1 MLSLF
6 SREGLI
12 GLIVSIPG
20 LLLAIS
26 MHECAHGYAAYLMGD
41 STAKYSGRLSLNPL
55 HHLDLMGALC
65 MLLFRFGWAKPVPVD
80 SRNFKNRRLGIVLVS
95 LAGPFANFILG
106 FLFCLIY
113 YAIGSVTSKGFVG
126 PYYMYLKDI
135 LPFIAQICI
144 YAVYMNVGLMVFNL
158 IPIPPLDGSKILME
172 FLPPRIKYRV
182 YAYERYFSLILI
194 IFVYAGVMTPV
205 LGLLRGYVISFYEF
219 VARLIFFS

>member
-6 SREGLI
+6 SREGLL

-26 MHECAHGYAAYLMGD
+26 LHEFAHGYAAYLMGD
-41 STAKYSGRLSLNPL
+41 PTAKYSGRLSLNPL
-55 HHLDLMGALC
+55 HHLDLVGALC

-80 SRNFKNRRLGIVLVS
+80 SRYFKNHRAGVIIVS

-106 FLFCLIY
+106 FVFCLGY
-113 YAIGSVTSKGFVG
+113 YAIARFAAPGIVIWQFLS
-126 PYYMYLKDI
+126 
-135 LPFIAQICI
+135 QICLYGI
-144 YAVYMNVGLMVFNL
+144 FMNVGLMIFNL

-172 FLPPRIKYRV
+172 FLPARIKYRI

-194 IFVYAGVMTPV
+194 LIVYAGVMSPF
-205 LGLLRGYVISFYEF
+205 LGILRGYVINLYEII
-219 VARLIFFS
+219 ARAIFFS

>member
-6 SREGLI
+6 SREGIL

-26 MHECAHGYAAYLMGD
+26 LHEFAHGYAAYLMGD
-41 STAKYSGRLSLNPL
+41 PTAKYSGRLSLNPL

-65 MLLFRFGWAKPVPVD
+65 MLLFRFGWAKPVPID
-80 SRNFKNRRLGIVLVS
+80 SRYFKNRRSGIVIVS

-113 YAIGSVTSKGFVG
+113 YAVMKYFPAG
-126 PYYMYLKDI
+126 
-135 LPFIAQICI
+135 
-144 YAVYMNVGLMVFNL
+144 AVIRQFLMQVCLYGIYMNVGLMVFNL

-172 FLPPRIKYRV
+172 FLPGRIKYRI
-182 YAYERYFSLILI
+182 YQYERYFSLILI
-194 IFVYAGVMTPV
+194 IIVYAGVMSPV
-205 LGLLRGYVISFYEF
+205 LGILRSYIINFYEYI
-219 VARLIFFS
+219 AGLIFFS